1 MVIEIQNGIMNS
13 QSSYLFSNERFDP
26 EERPVMKIQDSDVY
40 SENHF
45 GSHLLGTVAH
55 CDRDT

>member
-1 MVIEIQNGIMNS
+1 MNS
-13 QSSYLFSNERFDP
+13 QSSYLFPNERFDP

-45 GSHLLGTVAH
+45 GSHLLGTGGQGKNLN
-55 CDRDT
+55 CLDRG